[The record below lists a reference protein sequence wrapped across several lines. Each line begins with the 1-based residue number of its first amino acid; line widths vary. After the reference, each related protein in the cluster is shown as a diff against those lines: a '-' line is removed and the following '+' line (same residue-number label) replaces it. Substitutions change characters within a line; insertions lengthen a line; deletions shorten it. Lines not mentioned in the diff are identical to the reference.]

1 MSAPILEID
10 VGGQERM
17 FRRLAG
23 IVGKLDNFEPLGEAL
38 EPVVYGGMRAHFEG
52 EGGGQ
57 WSALSPR
64 YAAWKQRRYPG
75 RRIMVRTGELE
86 ASLTGRDARF
96 SVRRV
101 NRHGGEWGTKAPG
114 AKAHDR
120 GAPSRGLP
128 KRRLILIDNTFRR
141 DLLATMREYVH
152 GVVGADS

>member
-1 MSAPILEID
+1 MLEIN

-23 IVGKLDNFEPLGEAL
+23 ITGKLGDFEPLGKAL
-38 EPVVYGGMRAHFEG
+38 EPVVYGGLRAHFDS
-52 EGGGQ
+52 EGGGN
-57 WSALSPR
+57 WDPLSPR
-64 YAAWKQRRYPG
+64 YAAWKQRHFPG
-75 RRIMVRTGELE
+75 RRIMVRTGALRD
-86 ASLTGRDARF
+86 SLDGPDARF

-101 NRHGGEWGTKAPG
+101 DRHGGEWGTKAPG

-141 DLLATMREYVH
+141 DLLATMRDFVH
-152 GVVGADS
+152 GVVGGGS